1 MEFSNLYFLYI
12 WLPLVLAGYF
22 LARDMRWK
30 NYILAGFSL
39 FFYAMGQPIYLGLLV
54 GLTYVNFR
62 LAHEIR
68 PGEAST
74 LWKPVV
80 VNIGALALFKYLDF
94 LLSLVGL
101 RTGDGV
107 LLTVVKWL
115 IGGLNRIGFGFD
127 VPDSLLPMG
136 ISFYTF
142 SMISYLADVYRGRVE
157 PEASFRKLVLYAAMF
172 PKILQGPIVR
182 YSEIQPQLSRREVRP
197 QAVFEGGLR
206 FLVGLGKKVLLA
218 DYCARVISEMTA
230 VGSHT
235 TFVGAW
241 FSAVLFMFQI
251 YFDFSGYSD
260 MAIGL
265 GRVFGFDFCE
275 NFRLPYMARSITDF
289 WRRWHISLGT
299 FFRDYVYIPLGGN
312 RQGWRRQVRNL
323 LAVWALTGL
332 WHGASWN
339 YVLWGLYFFGLLTA
353 EKYFAARLETIPAPG
368 RHAMTLLLV
377 LLGWVLFAHEDF
389 GELGRAV
396 LGMLGFGGFACSGV
410 GLKLLNSLPLLAAC
424 AVGCTGLPRL
434 AAERWRTLCGV
445 TGENDDQITPMKL
458 AYAAS
463 AFALMAALLW
473 LCTVSLIGNSSA
485 PSIYGNF

>member
-1 MEFSNLYFLYI
+1 MDFSNLYFLYI
-12 WLPLVLAGYF
+12 WLPLVLAAYF

-39 FFYAMGQPIYLGLLV
+39 FFYAMGQPIYLGLLL
-54 GLTYVNFR
+54 GLTYVNFC
-62 LAHEIR
+62 LAHKIR
-68 PGEAST
+68 PGEAAT
-74 LWKPVV
+74 LWKPIA
-80 VNIGALALFKYLDF
+80 VNIGVLALFKYLDF

-101 RTGDGV
+101 RTGEGV
-107 LLTVVKWL
+107 LLTMLKWV
-115 IGGLNRIGFGFD
+115 IAGLNAVGFGFD
-127 VPDSLLPMG
+127 KPSSVLPIG

-157 PEASFRKLVLYAAMF
+157 PEGSFKKLVLYAAMF

-182 YSEIQPQLSRREVRP
+182 YSDVRAQLSRREAGP

-206 FLVGLGKKVLLA
+206 FLVGLGKKILLA
-218 DYCARVISEMTA
+218 DYCARVISELTA

-235 TFVGAW
+235 SFVGAW

-265 GRVFGFDFCE
+265 GRIFGFDFCE
-275 NFRLPYMARSITDF
+275 NFNLPYMARSITDF

-312 RQGWRRQVRNL
+312 RLGWRRQALNL

-353 EKYFAARLETIPAPG
+353 EKYFAARLKKIPAAG
-368 RHAMTLLLV
+368 RHAMTLLLI
-377 LLGWVLFAHEDF
+377 LLGWVLFAHEDS
-389 GELGRAV
+389 GELGKA
-396 LGMLGFGGFACSGV
+396 LGGMLGFGGFAGNGV
-410 GLKLLNSLPLLAAC
+410 CLKLFNSLPLLAVC
-424 AVGCTGLPRL
+424 AVGCTNLPRL
-434 AAERWRTLCGV
+434 AGERWRMFCGV
-445 TGENDDQITPMKL
+445 AADDDDQVTPLK
-458 AYAAS
+458 AVYAVS
-463 AFALMAALLW
+463 VFALMALLLW

-485 PSIYGNF
+485 PSIYGNY